1 MRQTITAARRLLPR
15 TLVAFALLAGLAMT
29 VPAHAD
35 TESELQAARE
45 RLEGARG
52 ELNRL
57 NTLWQ
62 QTEAK
67 LAEAQ
72 DGVADARAKIAGLQ
86 SDVGSIRRRFNA
98 RVRAVYMAGG
108 NGTLGALLGSHSFS
122 EFADRLQFASSIV
135 RDDEDLAI
143 ELTVQTEE
151 LRRERERLAR
161 EAEAEAEAI
170 ADLQVQQAAVESKL
184 FEYED
189 VVAEL
194 EEQLDREQQFAIGL
208 PVGAV
213 GGSVSVSVS
222 GFGAIETCPVAG
234 ATSFVD
240 SFGWPR
246 PGGRVHEGIDLI
258 AAFGT
263 PVVATHDGT
272 VSQGSSSLGGL
283 GAMVYHD
290 GSSDWTFYAHLSTFG
305 APGHVSA
312 GTVIGYVGS
321 TGNAGDVNHLHFEYH
336 PAGGAAVNP
345 YSALLAVC

>member
-1 MRQTITAARRLLPR
+1 MRQTITAARRSLPR
-15 TLVAFALLAGLAMT
+15 TVVALALLAGLAGA

-35 TESELQAARE
+35 TESELQAARD
-45 RLEGARG
+45 RLEGERA

-67 LAEAQ
+67 LAQAQ
-72 DGVADARAKIAGLQ
+72 DGVADARAKISGLQ

-135 RDDEDLAI
+135 RGDEDLAI

-161 EAEAEAEAI
+161 EAQAEAEAL

-184 FEYED
+184 SEYEN

-194 EEQLDREQQFAIGL
+194 EERLDREQQFAIGL

-213 GGSVSVSVS
+213 GSSVSVS
-222 GFGAIETCPVAG
+222 GFGAIATCPVAG

-258 AAFGT
+258 AAYGT

-283 GAMVYHD
+283 GAMIYHD
-290 GSSDWTFYAHLSTFG
+290 GTSDWTFYAHLSSFG
-305 APGHVSA
+305 ASGHVAA

-345 YSALLAVC
+345 YAALLAVC